1 MRKSSRGTT
10 PALPNGRC
18 RGGRLFDMLSRVA
31 AAVLTVACLA
41 PAASQHNAA
50 VSADERRIVALVSKA
65 AALIERSGREA
76 AFREFR
82 KPNSEWF
89 HDDTYLFAYDMDL
102 NVLLN
107 PAFPDREGRNLAA
120 HRDATGR
127 AVHEEI
133 RAVVKANAAGWVDT
147 IIAQPGRS
155 TPAKK
160 RVYVMAV
167 TIDGKPGII
176 GSGFYH

>member
-1 MRKSSRGTT
+1 
-10 PALPNGRC
+10 
-18 RGGRLFDMLSRVA
+18 MLEPITA
-31 AAVLTVACLA
+31 TLLTVACLTPA
-41 PAASQHNAA
+41 PSQHKADM
-50 VSADERRIVALVSKA
+50 SAEERRVVTLVTKA
-65 AALIERSGREA
+65 AALIEKSGGET

-82 KPNSEWF
+82 KANSEWL
-89 HDDTYLFAYDMDL
+89 HDDTYLFAYDMEL

-107 PAFPDREGRNLAA
+107 PAFPEREGRNLAN
-120 HRDATGR
+120 HRDAVGK

-147 IIAQPGRS
+147 VIAQPGSS